1 LGFRWNNKIETHA
14 KKYRLT
20 YIFYLETRSLTLAT
34 KIEVRYYKRHLKMK
48 GVINMGNRI
57 VYSVVVPL
65 YNEEL
70 VISESYKRLKY
81 VMDNSMETYEILFIN
96 DGSRDSTR
104 DKVENICRKDKSIK
118 LLNFSR
124 NFGHQAAI
132 TAGMKEALGDAV
144 IVIDADLQDPPEAML
159 DMIKK
164 WKEGYDVVYGKR
176 VKREGETFF
185 KKFTAKAFYRIL
197 RSLTSIDI
205 PVDTGDFRLI
215 DRKVCDALN
224 SLPEKNRFI
233 RGLVSWVGYKQT
245 FVEFVRQERFA
256 GETKYSLKKMLI
268 LAFDGL
274 TSFSYKP
281 LVIAGYFGGLT
292 GIIGTCLLIGNI
304 ITSMVDHSNI
314 LNLWLILSI
323 ILIMFG
329 IMFCFLAI
337 MGQYIGRISDESKN
351 RPLYIVAS
359 KVSYYELNS
368 IPFKEKNIRYSN

>member
-1 LGFRWNNKIETHA
+1 
-14 KKYRLT
+14 
-20 YIFYLETRSLTLAT
+20 
-34 KIEVRYYKRHLKMK
+34 M
-48 GVINMGNRI
+48 INMSKEI

-70 VISESYKRLKY
+70 VIIESYKRLKS
-81 VMDNSMETYEILFIN
+81 VMDSSMETYEILFVN

-104 DKVENICRKDKSIK
+104 DEVENICRKDKNIK

-132 TAGMKEALGDAV
+132 TAGMNESLGDAV
-144 IVIDADLQDPPEAML
+144 IVIDADLQDPPESII

-176 VKREGETFF
+176 VKRVGETFF

-233 RGLVSWVGYKQT
+233 RGLVSWIGYKQT

-256 GETKYSLKKMLI
+256 GETKYSLKKMLT

-281 LVIAGYFGGLT
+281 LVISGYFGAFT
-292 GIIGTCLLIGNI
+292 GFIGTCLLVGSI
-304 ITSMVDHSNI
+304 ITSMVNQSNV
-314 LNLWLILSI
+314 LNLGLILSI
-323 ILIMFG
+323 TLMMFG
-329 IMFCFLAI
+329 IMFCFIAI

-359 KVSYYELNS
+359 KVSYNELKNS
-368 IPFKEKNIRYSN
+368 VTFKGNRSSEIYDIVINTKGEVVNN

>member
-1 LGFRWNNKIETHA
+1 
-14 KKYRLT
+14 
-20 YIFYLETRSLTLAT
+20 
-34 KIEVRYYKRHLKMK
+34 M
-48 GVINMGNRI
+48 INMSKEI

-70 VISESYKRLKY
+70 VIIESYKRLKS
-81 VMDNSMETYEILFIN
+81 VMDSSMETYEILFVN

-104 DKVENICRKDKSIK
+104 DKVEKICRKDKNIK

-132 TAGMKEALGDAV
+132 TAGMNESLGDAV
-144 IVIDADLQDPPEAML
+144 IVIDADLQDPPESII

-176 VKREGETFF
+176 VKRVGETFF

-256 GETKYSLKKMLI
+256 GETKYSLKKMLT

-281 LVIAGYFGGLT
+281 LVISGYFGAFT
-292 GIIGTCLLIGNI
+292 GFIGTCLLVGSI
-304 ITSMVDHSNI
+304 ITSMVNQSNV
-314 LNLWLILSI
+314 LNLGLILSI
-323 ILIMFG
+323 TLMMFG
-329 IMFCFLAI
+329 IMFCFIAI

-359 KVSYYELNS
+359 KVSYNELKNS
-368 IPFKEKNIRYSN
+368 VTFKGNRSSEIYDIVINTKGEVVNN

>member
-1 LGFRWNNKIETHA
+1 MI
-14 KKYRLT
+14 
-20 YIFYLETRSLTLAT
+20 
-34 KIEVRYYKRHLKMK
+34 KMS
-48 GVINMGNRI
+48 NEI

-70 VISESYKRLKY
+70 VIGESYKRLKS
-81 VMDNSMETYEILFIN
+81 VMDNSLETYEILFIN
-96 DGSRDSTR
+96 DGSHDSTR
-104 DKVENICRKDKSIK
+104 DKVENICISDKNIK

-132 TAGMKEALGDAV
+132 TAGMNEALGDAV
-144 IVIDADLQDPPEAML
+144 IVIDADLQDPPEAIL

-164 WKEGYDVVYGKR
+164 WKEGYEVVYGKR

-224 SLPEKNRFI
+224 LLPEKNRFI

-256 GETKYSLKKMLI
+256 GETKYSLKKMLT

-304 ITSMVDHSNI
+304 ITSMVNNSNI

-351 RPLYIVAS
+351 RPLYIIAS